1 MDHDTLDRLRQT
13 HTSWRLLTADHA
25 PLILSFLALAFI
37 QPNRRAIPAPE
48 LTALLDAY
56 LDELRETHGPARYPK
71 TARQYLEDWAS
82 PERAYLRKYY
92 PKSGE
97 EAEFDLTPATE
108 KALDWVQGLGPQQF
122 VGTESRLLTLFHL
135 LRELATGAQDD
146 PNVRIA
152 ELERRRAELEREI
165 ERVRSGRA
173 GPLDPTQVKERYLQ
187 VEDTARHLLSDFRQV
202 EENFRQLD
210 AQTRERVATSA
221 RPKGELLEEIFGE
234 TDHIRRSDQGKSFD
248 AFWEF
253 LMSPARQEQLQAWL
267 GEVHELAAV
276 QELAPEEFLRRI
288 PFLLLDAGEK
298 VHGTVAL
305 LVDQL
310 RRFVDDQ
317 AHVENRRILD
327 LIREIEA
334 QAIALRAAPPHGP
347 AFVAIDVPAPELELP
362 MCRTL
367 YRPTRNP
374 VLELSAVEEGEA
386 KLDLAALFAQTTV
399 DERLLRE
406 HVARLLRVRRQVT
419 LAEVASAFP
428 PEQGLAEVIGYLRIA
443 NNDGAAIDD
452 SVTDTVVIPSSGQRP
467 EKHVRLPRV
476 IFTD

>member
-13 HTSWRLLTADHA
+13 HASWRLLMADHA
-25 PLILSFLALAFI
+25 PLILSFFAHVFI
-37 QPNRRAIPAPE
+37 KPNRRAIPGPE
-48 LTALLDAY
+48 LTAQLDAY
-56 LDELRETHGPARYPK
+56 LDELRETHGADRYPR
-71 TARQYLEDWAS
+71 TGRQYLDDWAA

-108 KALDWVQGLGPQQF
+108 KALDWVQGLSPQQF

-146 PNVRIA
+146 PMVRIA
-152 ELERRRAELEREI
+152 ELERRGTEIQREI
-165 ERVRSGRA
+165 ERVRSGQA
-173 GPLDPTQVKERYLQ
+173 GPLDATQVKERYLQ

-221 RPKGELLEEIFGE
+221 RPKGGLLEEIFGE

-253 LMSPARQEQLQAWL
+253 LMSPARQDHLQTWL
-267 GEVHELAAV
+267 GRVHELAAV
-276 QELAPEEFLRRI
+276 QDLASDEFLRRL
-288 PFLLLDAGEK
+288 PELLFDAGDK

-327 LIREIEA
+327 LIREIEVH
-334 QAIALRAAPPHGP
+334 AIALRGAAPQGP
-347 AFVAIDVPAPELELP
+347 AFAGLDHHAPELDLP
-362 MCRTL
+362 MCRAL
-367 YRPTRNP
+367 YRPNRNP
-374 VLELSAVEEGEA
+374 VLDIGAVEEGEA
-386 KLDLAALFAQTTV
+386 ALDLAALFAQTTV

-406 HVARLLRVRRQVT
+406 HVAQLLRTRRQVT
-419 LAEVASAFP
+419 LAEVACAFP

-443 NNDGAAIDD
+443 NNDGAAMDE
-452 SVTDTVVIPSSGQRP
+452 SVTDTVTIPRSGQRV

-476 IFTD
+476 IFTE

>member
-1 MDHDTLDRLRQT
+1 MDHDTLDRLRQM
-13 HTSWRLLTADHA
+13 HASWRLLTADHA
-25 PLILSFLALAFI
+25 PLILSFSGLAFGE
-37 QPNRRAIPAPE
+37 PNRRAIPANE
-48 LTALLDAY
+48 LTAMLDAY
-56 LDELRETHGPARYPK
+56 LEELRETHGAARYPK
-71 TARQYLEDWAS
+71 SARQYLDDWTS
-82 PERAYLRKYY
+82 PERAFLRKYY

-108 KALDWVQGLGPQQF
+108 KALDWVRSLAPQQF

-146 PNVRIA
+146 PGVRIA
-152 ELERRRAELEREI
+152 ELERKRAEIDTEI
-165 ERVRSGRA
+165 ERVRNGQA
-173 GPLDPTQVKERYLQ
+173 GPLDATQVKERYRQ
-187 VEDTARHLLSDFRQV
+187 VEDIARHLLSDFRQV

-210 AQTRERVATSA
+210 TQTRERVATSMS
-221 RPKGELLEEIFGE
+221 PKGALLEEIFGE

-248 AFWEF
+248 GFWEF
-253 LMSPARQEQLQAWL
+253 LMSPSRQEQLQAWL
-267 GEVHELAAV
+267 GKVHELPAV
-276 QELAPEEFLRRI
+276 QEIGSDAFLRRI

-327 LIREIEA
+327 LIRGIETHAIVLRPASPQGTAFAAIEA
-334 QAIALRAAPPHGP
+334 QA
-347 AFVAIDVPAPELELP
+347 PEFDLP

-367 YRPTRNP
+367 CRPSRHP
-374 VLELSAVEEGEA
+374 VLDTQAVEQGTAE
-386 KLDLAALFAQTTV
+386 LDLAALFAQSTV

-406 HVARLLRVRRQVT
+406 HMAQLLRTRSQVT
-419 LAEVASAFP
+419 LAEVAAAFP
-428 PEQGLAEVIGYLRIA
+428 LEQGLAEVIGYLRIA
-443 NNDGAAIDD
+443 HHDGAAVDE
-452 SVTDTVVIPSSGQRP
+452 SVTDTVVIPSRDERP

-476 IFTD
+476 IFTG

>member
-1 MDHDTLDRLRQT
+1 MDHDTLDRTRQT
-13 HTSWRLLTADHA
+13 HASWRLLTADHA

-48 LTALLDAY
+48 LTSQLDGY

-71 TARQYLEDWAS
+71 SARQYLDDWAS

-146 PNVRIA
+146 PDVRIA
-152 ELERRRAELEREI
+152 ELERRRGEIEREI
-165 ERVRSGRA
+165 ERVRSGQA
-173 GPLDPTQVKERYLQ
+173 GPLDVTQVKERYLQ

-210 AQTRERVATSA
+210 VQTRERVATSA

-267 GEVHELAAV
+267 GSVHELAAV
-276 QELAPEEFLRRI
+276 QELAPEDFLRRI

-327 LIREIEA
+327 LIREIEVH
-334 QAIALRAAPPHGP
+334 AIVLRAAPPPGA
-347 AFVAIDVPAPELELP
+347 AFAAIDAPAPELDLP

-374 VLELSAVEEGEA
+374 VLDLAAVEEGRAE
-386 KLDLAALFAQTTV
+386 LDLVALFAQTTV

-406 HVARLLRVRRQVT
+406 HVAQLLRSRRQVT

-443 NNDGAAIDD
+443 NNDGAAMDE
-452 SVTDTVVIPSSGQRP
+452 SVTDTVVIPSTGRRP